1 MNRNDIC
8 EATIG
13 NLPWHEEHGCWGGF
27 VELNGHSIP
36 LTVIPSGQREPP
48 IAFIQSLV
56 AALRKHDGRLS
67 QSAADELLDVYN
79 GDWRFYTDDEVEVS
93 TETFITRLSLKMLQI
108 EFMRFN
114 SRGQQGWGAVLT
126 YDASD
131 MFTEHDVSVYVH
143 EDLSVAGVGL
153 D

>member
-1 MNRNDIC
+1 M
-8 EATIG
+8 
-13 NLPWHEEHGCWGGF
+13 
-27 VELNGHSIP
+27 
-36 LTVIPSGQREPP
+36 
-48 IAFIQSLV
+48 
-56 AALRKHDGRLS
+56 
-67 QSAADELLDVYN
+67 YN